1 MKKFLALLIALVFP
15 FSAGMAS
22 ADVASDLNS
31 KLSLPELFANA
42 TENGK
47 AVSDVVMELIALA
60 PDRAIDFVVAAV
72 AFAPDKQV
80 EVQQAAILAGAD
92 PTAVMAATAAG
103 LASSSIAA
111 AYGAA
116 AKVPSGGSGHG
127 GLIPTGTGAPIV
139 AGGSVSPS

>member
-1 MKKFLALLIALVFP
+1 MRKFLALLIALVLP

-22 ADVASDLNS
+22 ADVASDLSNG
-31 KLSLPELFANA
+31 LSLPELLANA
-42 TENGK
+42 TEDGT
-47 AVSDVVMELIALA
+47 AVADVVAELITLA

-72 AFAPDKQV
+72 AFAPTKQV

-103 LASSSIAA
+103 LASSSVAA

-127 GLIPTGTGAPIV
+127 GLTPTG
-139 AGGSVSPS
+139 AGSSVSPS